1 MGTKLLIMTEWQ
13 KNLDAKWP
21 WYHQLGKEMNANF
34 QGMICSILVFKLSKY
49 IIKPTSIWKEI
60 MKASFLLIKHSWP
73 TLSLILWAWGELVYR
88 LLWSVDKIRWT
99 CYNDSYLE
107 KWFEILLLEPLFMIL
122 FSSW

>member
-13 KNLDAKWP
+13 KNLDGKWL

-60 MKASFLLIKHSWP
+60 MKGSFLLIKLSWP
-73 TLSLILWAWGELVYR
+73 TLSLILWAWGDLVYR
-88 LLWSVDKIRWT
+88 LLWSVDMIR
-99 CYNDSYLE
+99 
-107 KWFEILLLEPLFMIL
+107 
-122 FSSW
+122 